1 MAEDNNQENNGSGN
15 NRIAVVT
22 VHGTGDTAASIVGD
36 KWFQQG
42 SVFTEQVKARLAV
55 RGFAA
60 DIVPLLW
67 SGANSARAREAGADE
82 LADTIKRIDRQYK
95 GQVHIIAHSHGG
107 NVANEAAALL
117 RWGRRPPGKERIA
130 SLVTVGTP
138 FFKLQTGAAERFAG
152 LAFLGL
158 SVLSGLLFAIASI
171 AMAVMLGAGEM
182 NFHEDGVFLGILGA
196 IVAISLYFML
206 RLSLQGYRRI
216 TRPTKQTETEE
227 AIYAIWHRNDEAIAF
242 LQKVEA
248 MPISPFPRWTW
259 FRQSRNG
266 AVVWG
271 VRAVLLAG
279 LAGTLMFV
287 PAAASSPV
295 LSPLVQSFGDGD
307 AALAGFLMLYLTP
320 VIFMG
325 VYLAYRLIF
334 GVLTDATIRPGANRM
349 VEGAL
354 KGMAFGR
361 DGDEAV
367 SHVSTASHVLPTHE
381 VILDGALAER
391 LQTNAAGAAA
401 ALIEKYR
408 WSLFTVGSDTNAA
421 LTDLATDAMT
431 WDSLIHTTYFDHQE
445 TAEMIAD
452 HIAVRAAQRL

>member
-1 MAEDNNQENNGSGN
+1 MPIESGPGTNGQEN

-22 VHGTGDTAASIVGD
+22 VHGTGDTAAELAGE

-55 RGFAA
+55 RGFSA

-82 LADTIKRIDRQYK
+82 LSDTIKRLDRQYK

-107 NVANEAAALL
+107 NVANEAAAWL
-117 RWGRRPPGKERIA
+117 RWGRRPGKERIA
-130 SLVTVGTP
+130 SLTTVGTP
-138 FFKLQTGAAERFAG
+138 FFKLHTGAAERFAG

-158 SVLSGLLFAIASI
+158 SVLSGILFVLSSI
-171 AMAVMLGAGEM
+171 VLALMLSTGEM
-182 NFHEDGVFLGILGA
+182 SLQEDGVFLGILGV
-196 IVAISLYFML
+196 IVAVSLYFML

-227 AIYAIWHRNDEAIAF
+227 AIHAIWHRNDEAIAF
-242 LQKVEA
+242 LQKIEA
-248 MPISPFPRWTW
+248 MPITPFPRWAW
-259 FRQSRNG
+259 LRQSRNG
-266 AVVWG
+266 AIVWG
-271 VRAVLLAG
+271 VRAVLFAG
-279 LAGTLMFV
+279 LTGTMLFV
-287 PAAASSPV
+287 PAAASSPL
-295 LSPLVQSFGDGD
+295 LSPLVQAFGDGD
-307 AALAGFLMLYLTP
+307 AALAGFLLLYLTP
-320 VIFMG
+320 LIFIG
-325 VYLAYRLIF
+325 VYLAYRLLF
-334 GVLTDATIRPGANRM
+334 GFFTDAAIRPGANRM

-361 DGDEAV
+361 DGDEAL
-367 SHVSTASHVLPTHE
+367 SEVSTTSHVLPTHE
-381 VILDGALAER
+381 VILDGPLAER
-391 LQTNAAGAAA
+391 LRTNAAGAAA

-408 WSLFTVGSDTNAA
+408 WSLFTIGSDTNAA